1 VHFHE
6 VIVMKHDVDLSC
18 RCGAVHGV
26 VADVAS
32 NSVNRIVCYCFDCQ
46 AFVHQLRRSDLL
58 DAHGGSDIVQVAPGR
73 VRIDRGAENVCAL
86 RLSDKGMFR
95 FYASCCNTPLG
106 NSAGTKVPFLG
117 IAQQAFATGALG
129 GADAVFGAPR
139 FLVYGKHAV
148 GTPPEGSTKLN
159 PMLFVRVLGAM
170 LGWALRG
177 VSGPNPYFESRTGE
191 SKYPVLTLSSAERES
206 LRPLCG
212 PRAV

>member
-1 VHFHE
+1 MTRE
-6 VIVMKHDVDLSC
+6 IELSC

-26 VADVAS
+26 VTDVAP
-32 NSVNRIVCYCFDCQ
+32 NSINRIVCYCADCQ
-46 AFVHQLRRSDLL
+46 AFIQQLRRSDLL

-73 VRIDRGAENVCAL
+73 VRIDRGTEHIRGL

-106 NSAGTKVPFLG
+106 NSAGPGIPFLG
-117 IAQQAFATGALG
+117 IARQAFATDAQG
-129 GADAVFGAPR
+129 GPDAVFGAPR
-139 FLVYGKHAV
+139 FLVYGKHAI

-170 LGWALRG
+170 IGWALRR
-177 VSGPNPYFESRTGE
+177 VHMPNPYFDRATR
-191 SKYPVLTLSSAERES
+191 KPLYTVVTLSNSERES

-212 PRAV
+212 PRAA